1 MIIDTT
7 NSNRFQI
14 KDYNG
19 ALMRGLCW
27 YGLLS
32 FLVRGLLLIGH
43 LLETSGSN

>member
-1 MIIDTT
+1 MIDTT

-14 KDYNG
+14 EDYYG

-32 FLVRGLLLIGH
+32 FLVRGLLFIGH